1 MEVAESYPSSMG
13 EISRG
18 GHLDP
23 DRKSGSGLRDH
34 LEASGLS
41 GSGLEDGLDASGLSG
56 SGWYFDPDSRDLKVV
71 ISRDFIPTFSPTFRE
86 NWPKKSGLVEDCPS
100 TQPDF

>member
-1 MEVAESYPSSMG
+1 MG
-13 EISRG
+13 EEDRG
-18 GHLDP
+18 GLPDL
-23 DRKSGSGLRDH
+23 DRKSGSGLEDG
-34 LEASGLS
+34 LEAPGLS

>member
-1 MEVAESYPSSMG
+1 MVYRTTMG

-34 LEASGLS
+34 LEALGLS

-56 SGWYFDPDSRDLKVV
+56 SGWYFDPDSRDH
-71 ISRDFIPTFSPTFRE
+71 
-86 NWPKKSGLVEDCPS
+86 KSG
-100 TQPDF
+100 